1 VSFASSASSR
11 PADPSSSGVNRKG
24 KVLVPTLAVLGALI
38 LLLVI
43 FTGFYTDFLWFES
56 MQNSSV
62 FTTQLGLRI
71 GLFFAFGIVMALAV
85 FGAMILAYR
94 TRPMSRVRS
103 PEQLSLERYRAG
115 LEPIRK
121 PLAIVIPTMLGL
133 LGGISAAAE
142 WRSWAV
148 WRNQVPFGATDPQF
162 GTDIS
167 FYMFSYPWLRFVL
180 GFAFAV
186 LILGLIANAIVH
198 YLYGGLRLQP
208 PSPRVSAAAQT
219 QISILL
225 GIFCLLKAVAY
236 WLDRYGLALKSE
248 DLVQGF
254 TGLKFRD
261 INALLPAKSILI
273 VIALIC
279 AVLFFVNAF
288 RRSWFVAGAGLGLLV
303 VSALVIGG
311 IYPAIVQQFQVKP
324 SELTKEEQSIQ
335 YNINATRDAY
345 ELNDIQVNE
354 YNAVRTPDEAI
365 VSTQTGTLESVRIV
379 DPLVVAP
386 TFRALQ
392 QNFGFYSFPDTLDI
406 DRYLLDGKERG
417 AVVSVRDLNLDGVP
431 AGQRNWANDHLVY
444 THGFG
449 FVAAFDN
456 AKTPSGEPV
465 FFEQGIPPEGLLTI
479 DEPRVY
485 YGEESP
491 EYSIVGG
498 GPDEVPRELDYP
510 DDTAPNGQRKN
521 TYSGTGGVPVG
532 STIDRMLFAIKYQ
545 EPNIMLSSL
554 INDESR
560 IIWDRDPRVVVN
572 KVAPWLQLD
581 SDPYPVVV
589 DGRMKWIVDGY
600 TTSNAYPFS
609 SRVSFSEAINDS
621 AVARTSPGTIG
632 PRDDINYIRNSVK
645 ATVDAYDGTVNL
657 YEWDEADPILRTW
670 RNVFPEV
677 VQPKA
682 EIPAGVLAHVR
693 YPEDGFK
700 VQRMLFSRY
709 HVTDPAAFYSGQDF
723 WSVPID
729 PTQSEQN
736 SLQPPYYLSLQMPG
750 QDAPKFSLTTT
761 YAPVNRQ
768 TLAAFMSVD
777 SSPGETFG
785 DIVALKLPRNSTIPG
800 PVQVQ
805 NAFDSNAEI
814 ANEINILR
822 RGGTEVQLGNL
833 LSLPVGGGILYVEPL
848 YVKAAQNGY
857 PLLQKILVSF
867 GDRTVMRDNLPEALR
882 DVGVIPADGSNKDK
896 NNNNND
902 NDNTPNNDEQS
913 LLTQLAAQIA
923 AAQAA
928 FNDGQTAL
936 QNSDFATYGEAQKR
950 LEEALRRAQEL
961 EQQIAQLPGGTPTA
975 PPADAPAEPTVEN
988 ASAAGVVPNLSGAAL
1003 VRDSLLG
1010 N

>member
-1 VSFASSASSR
+1 MSFASSASS
-11 PADPSSSGVNRKG
+11 ASSNPSSSGVNRKG
-24 KVLVPTLAVLGALI
+24 KVLIPTLAVLAALI

-43 FTGFYTDFLWFES
+43 FTGFYTDFLWFKS

-71 GLFFAFGIVMALAV
+71 GLFFAFGTVMALAV
-85 FGAMILAYR
+85 FGAILLAYR

-115 LEPIRK
+115 LEPMRK
-121 PLAIVIPTMLGL
+121 PLAIAIPIMLGV

-148 WRNQVPFGATDPQF
+148 WRNQVPFDATDPQF
-162 GTDIS
+162 GSDIS
-167 FYMFSYPWLRFVL
+167 FYMFSYPWLRFIL
-180 GFAFAV
+180 GFAFAILV
-186 LILGLIANAIVH
+186 LALIANAIVH
-198 YLYGGLRLQP
+198 YIYGGLRLQP
-208 PSPRVSAAAQT
+208 PSPRVSAAAQI

-225 GIFCLLKAVAY
+225 GIFCILKAVAY

-254 TGLKFRD
+254 TGLKYRD

-288 RRSWFVAGAGLGLLV
+288 SRSWFVAGAGLGLLV

-324 SELTKEEQSIQ
+324 SELTKEEESIQ
-335 YNINATRDAY
+335 NNIDATRDAY
-345 ELNDIQVNE
+345 SLNDIEVNE
-354 YNAVRTPDEAI
+354 YNAVRTPDKNI
-365 VSTQTGTLESVRIV
+365 VSTQTGTLESVRLV
-379 DPLVVAP
+379 DPLVVSP

-406 DRYLLDGKERG
+406 DRYMLEGKERG
-417 AVVSVRDLNLDGVP
+417 AVVSIRDLNLDGVP

-479 DEPRVY
+479 DQPRAY
-485 YGEESP
+485 YGEDSP
-491 EYSIVGG
+491 DYSIVGG
-498 GPDEVPRELDYP
+498 GPDTTPRELDYP
-510 DDTAPNGQRKN
+510 DDAAPNGQRKN
-521 TYSGTGGVPVG
+521 TYDGTGGVPVG
-532 STIDRMLFAIKYQ
+532 STIDRLLFAIKYQ

-554 INDESR
+554 INEESR

-581 SDPYPVVV
+581 SDPYPIVV

-600 TTSNAYPFS
+600 TTSNSYPFS
-609 SRVSFSEAINDS
+609 SRVSLSDAITDS
-621 AVARTSPGTIG
+621 AVIRTGPGTIG

-657 YEWDEADPILRTW
+657 YEWDEADPVLKTW
-670 RNVFPEV
+670 RNVFPDV
-677 VQPKA
+677 IQPKA
-682 EIPAGVLAHVR
+682 ELPAGVLEHVR

-723 WSVPID
+723 WNVPID
-729 PTQSEQN
+729 PTQSQEN

-777 SSPGETFG
+777 SSPGENFG
-785 DIVALKLPRNSTIPG
+785 NIVALKLPRNSTIPG

-867 GDRTVMRDNLPEALR
+867 GDKTVMRDNLPEALR
-882 DVGVIPADGSNKDK
+882 DVGVIPADGSNTGKDDK
-896 NNNNND
+896 NNGEKLVE
-902 NDNTPNNDEQS
+902 TEQT
-913 LLTQLAAQIA
+913 LLRQLAAQIA
-923 AAQAA
+923 LAQAA
-928 FNDGQTAL
+928 FNEGQVAL
-936 QNSDFATYGEAQKR
+936 QNNDFAAYGEAQKR
-950 LEEALRRAQEL
+950 LENALRRAQEI
-961 EQQIAQLPGGTPTA
+961 EKQIADLPAGATVA
-975 PPADAPAEPTVEN
+975 PSADPVPEEPAVEN
-988 ASAAGVVPNLSGAAL
+988 ASSATDAADVSGAAL

>member
-1 VSFASSASSR
+1 MSFASSASSR
-11 PADPSSSGVNRKG
+11 PADPSSSGASRKG
-24 KVLVPTLAVLGALI
+24 KVLIPTLAVLAALI

-43 FTGFYTDFLWFES
+43 FTGFYTDFLWFRS
-56 MQNSSV
+56 MQNSEV

-71 GLFFAFGIVMALAV
+71 GLFLGFGFVMALGI
-85 FGAMILAYR
+85 FGAMLMAYR
-94 TRPMSRVRS
+94 SRPATRVRS
-103 PEQLSLERYRAG
+103 PEQMSLERYRAG
-115 LEPIRK
+115 LEPLRK
-121 PLAIVIPTMLGL
+121 PLSIVIPIMLGV

-148 WRNQVPFGATDPQF
+148 WRNQVPFEATDPQF
-162 GTDIS
+162 GSDLS

-180 GFAFAV
+180 GFAFGI
-186 LILGLIANAIVH
+186 LILALIANVIVH
-198 YLYGGLRLQP
+198 YIYGGLRLQP
-208 PSPRVSAAAQT
+208 PSPRVSGAAQT

-261 INALLPAKSILI
+261 INALLPAKSILV

-279 AVLFFVNAF
+279 ALLFFINAF
-288 RRSWFVAGAGLGLLV
+288 RRSWFVAAAGLGLLV

-324 SELTKEEQSIQ
+324 SELTKEAQSIQ
-335 YNINATRDAY
+335 YNIDATRDAY
-345 ELNDIQVNE
+345 ELNDIEVRE
-354 YNAVRTPDEAI
+354 YNAVRTPDKNI
-365 VSTQTGTLESVRIV
+365 VQTQTGTLDSVRIV
-379 DPLVVAP
+379 DPLVVSP

-406 DRYLLDGKERG
+406 DRYLLEGKERG

-444 THGFG
+444 THGYG

-479 DEPRVY
+479 DQPRVY
-485 YGEESP
+485 YGEDSP

-498 GPDEVPRELDYP
+498 DPENPRELDYP
-510 DDTAPNGQRKN
+510 DDSAPNGQRKN
-521 TYSGTGGVPVG
+521 TYDGTGGVPVG

-545 EPNIMLSSL
+545 EPNILLSSL

-560 IIWDRDPRVVVN
+560 IIWDRDPRVVVG

-589 DGRMKWIVDGY
+589 EGRMKWIVDGY

-621 AVARTSPGTIG
+621 AVARTGPGTIG

-657 YEWDEADPILRTW
+657 YAWDEADPVLRTW

-677 VQPKA
+677 IQPKA
-682 EIPAGVLAHVR
+682 EIPDPVMQHVR

-723 WSVPID
+723 WNVPID
-729 PTQSEQN
+729 PTQSQEN

-750 QDAPKFSLTTT
+750 QEAPNFSLTTT

-768 TLAAFMSVD
+768 TLAAFMSVNSNPNSD
-777 SSPGETFG
+777 YGEV
-785 DIVALKLPRNSTIPG
+785 IALKLPRNSTIPG

-814 ANEINILR
+814 ANEINLLR

-848 YVKAAQNGY
+848 YVKAAQNGF

-896 NNNNND
+896 DD
-902 NDNTPNNDEQS
+902 NKNPQPETEQS
-913 LLTQLAAQIA
+913 LIVQLAAQIA

-936 QNSDFATYGEAQKR
+936 QNNDFAAYGEAQQR
-950 LEEALRRAQEL
+950 LESALKQAEAIEKQLRD
-961 EQQIAQLPGGTPTA
+961 LPATETA
-975 PPADAPAEPTVEN
+975 PAPEAPADTPAVEN
-988 ASAAGVVPNLSGAAL
+988 ASTAAVADGVAGSL

>member
-1 VSFASSASSR
+1 MSFASSASSR
-11 PADPSSSGVNRKG
+11 PADSSSSGASRKG
-24 KVLVPTLAVLGALI
+24 KVLIPTLAVLAALI

-85 FGAMILAYR
+85 FGAMLMAYR
-94 TRPMSRVRS
+94 MRPIARVRS
-103 PEQLSLERYRAG
+103 AEQQSLERYRAG
-115 LEPIRK
+115 LEPMRK
-121 PLAIVIPTMLGL
+121 PLAIVVPIMLGV

-142 WRSWAV
+142 WRSWAL
-148 WRNQVPFGATDPQF
+148 WRNQVPFDVTDPQF
-162 GTDIS
+162 GTDIG

-186 LILGLIANAIVH
+186 LILGLIANVIVH

-208 PSPRVSAAAQT
+208 PSPRVSDAAQT

-288 RRSWFVAGAGLGLLV
+288 RRSWFVAGAGLGLLI

-335 YNINATRDAY
+335 YNIDATRDAY
-345 ELNDIQVNE
+345 DLNGIEVNE
-354 YNAVRTPDEAI
+354 YNAVRTPNEEI

-379 DPLVVAP
+379 DPLVVSP

-479 DEPRVY
+479 DQPRVY
-485 YGEESP
+485 YGEDSP

-498 GPDEVPRELDYP
+498 SPDDTPRELDYP

-521 TYSGTGGVPVG
+521 TYDGTGGVPVG
-532 STIDRMLFAIKYQ
+532 SAIDRLLFAIKYQ

-554 INDESR
+554 INDQSR

-581 SDPYPVVV
+581 SDPYPIVV
-589 DGRMKWIVDGY
+589 DGKMKWIVDGY

-645 ATVDAYDGTVNL
+645 ATVDVYDGTVEL
-657 YEWDEADPILRTW
+657 YEWDETDPVLRTW
-670 RNVFPEV
+670 RSVFPDV
-677 VQPKA
+677 VKPKA
-682 EIPAGVLAHVR
+682 EMPEGVLAHVR

-723 WSVPID
+723 WNVPID
-729 PTQSEQN
+729 PTQSQEN

-750 QDAPKFSLTTT
+750 QDTPKFSLTTT

-777 SSPGETFG
+777 SSPGENFG
-785 DIVALKLPRNSTIPG
+785 KIEALKLPRNSTIPG

-822 RGGTEVQLGNL
+822 KGGTEVQLGNL

-848 YVKAAQNGY
+848 YVKAASNGY

-867 GDRTVMRDNLPEALR
+867 GDKTVMRENLPEALR
-882 DVGVIPADGSNKDK
+882 DVGVIPADGSNKGK
-896 NNNNND
+896 NNND
-902 NDNTPNNDEQS
+902 KPVVETEQT

-928 FNDGQTAL
+928 YNDGQTAL
-936 QNSDFATYGEAQKR
+936 QNNDFAAYGEAQKR
-950 LEEALRRAQEL
+950 LEDALRKAQEIE
-961 EQQIAQLPGGTPTA
+961 EQLRDLPASAAA
-975 PPADAPAEPTVEN
+975 PPADTPAEPAVEN
-988 ASAAGVVPNLSGAAL
+988 ASESSPGTSISGASL

-1010 N
+1010 D

>member
-1 VSFASSASSR
+1 MSFASSASSA
-11 PADPSSSGVNRKG
+11 PSDSSSSGVNRKG
-24 KVLVPTLAVLGALI
+24 KVLIPTLAVLAALI

-43 FTGFYTDFLWFES
+43 FTGFYTDFLWFKS

-71 GLFFAFGIVMALAV
+71 GLFFSFGIVMALAV
-85 FGAMILAYR
+85 FGAILMAYR

-115 LEPIRK
+115 LEPMRK
-121 PLAIVIPTMLGL
+121 PLAIAIPIMLGV

-148 WRNQVPFGATDPQF
+148 WRNQVPFDATDPQF
-162 GTDIS
+162 GSDIS

-180 GFAFAV
+180 GFAFAILV
-186 LILGLIANAIVH
+186 LGLIANAIVH
-198 YLYGGLRLQP
+198 YIYGGLRLQP
-208 PSPRVSAAAQT
+208 PSPRVSAAAQI

-225 GIFCLLKAVAY
+225 GIFCILKAVAY

-254 TGLKFRD
+254 TGLKYRD

-324 SELTKEEQSIQ
+324 SELTKEEESIQ
-335 YNINATRDAY
+335 YNIDATRDAY
-345 ELNDIQVNE
+345 SLNDIKVNE
-354 YNAVRTPDEAI
+354 YNAVRTPDKNI
-365 VSTQTGTLESVRIV
+365 VSTQTGTLESVRLV
-379 DPLVVAP
+379 DPLVVSP

-406 DRYLLDGKERG
+406 DRYMLDGKERG
-417 AVVSVRDLNLDGVP
+417 AVVSIRDLNLDGVP

-479 DEPRVY
+479 DQPRVY
-485 YGEESP
+485 YGEDSP
-491 EYSIVGG
+491 DYSIVGG
-498 GPDEVPRELDYP
+498 GPDATPRELDYP
-510 DDTAPNGQRKN
+510 DDAAPNGQRKN
-521 TYSGTGGVPVG
+521 TYGGTGGVPVG
-532 STIDRMLFAIKYQ
+532 STIDRLLFAIKYQ

-554 INDESR
+554 INEESR

-581 SDPYPVVV
+581 SDPYPIVV

-600 TTSNAYPFS
+600 TTSNSYPYS
-609 SRVSFSEAINDS
+609 SRVSFSDAITDS
-621 AVARTSPGTIG
+621 AVIRTGPGTIG

-657 YEWDEADPILRTW
+657 YEWDEADPVLKTW
-670 RNVFPEV
+670 RNVFPDV
-677 VQPKA
+677 IQPKA
-682 EIPAGVLAHVR
+682 ELPAGVLEHVR

-709 HVTDPAAFYSGQDF
+709 HVTDAAAFYSGQDF
-723 WSVPID
+723 WNVPID
-729 PTQSEQN
+729 PTQSQEN

-777 SSPGETFG
+777 SSPGENFG
-785 DIVALKLPRNSTIPG
+785 NIVALKLPRNSTIPG

-867 GDRTVMRDNLPEALR
+867 GDKTVMRDNLPEALR
-882 DVGVIPADGSNKDK
+882 DVGVIPADGSNTGKND
-896 NNNNND
+896 NNNEENPVE
-902 NDNTPNNDEQS
+902 TEQT
-913 LLTQLAAQIA
+913 LLRQLAAQIA
-923 AAQAA
+923 FAQAA
-928 FNDGQTAL
+928 FNEGQAAL
-936 QNSDFATYGEAQKR
+936 QKNDFAAYGEAQKR
-950 LEEALRRAQEL
+950 LENALRRAQEI
-961 EQQIAQLPGGTPTA
+961 EKQIADLPAGATVA
-975 PPADAPAEPTVEN
+975 PSADPVPEAPAVEN
-988 ASAAGVVPNLSGAAL
+988 ASSAADTADVSGAAL